1 MDKRR
6 FDRLHTWLVR
16 SDSRRS
22 TLRALGTAVLAT
34 GLSTV
39 GRGDGLARNKRRR
52 TNCKKKC
59 PECQK
64 LKKKKCQ
71 CKPKPDGTTCFRGAC
86 AGGVCLPPAADL

>member
-1 MDKRR
+1 MEPQRI
-6 FDRLHTWLVR
+6 DRLSTWLVR

-22 TLRALGTAVLAT
+22 AFQALAAAFLAT

-52 TNCKKKC
+52 TNCKKLC

-71 CKPKPDGTTCFRGAC
+71 CKPKPDGTSCFTGTCAD
-86 AGGVCLPPAADL
+86 GVCLPPEVDL